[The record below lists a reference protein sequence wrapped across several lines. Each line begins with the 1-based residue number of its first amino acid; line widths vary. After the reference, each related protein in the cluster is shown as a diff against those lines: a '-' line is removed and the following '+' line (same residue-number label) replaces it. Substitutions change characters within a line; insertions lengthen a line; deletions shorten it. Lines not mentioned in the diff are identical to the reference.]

1 MQHSAEE
8 NDLMVYGYHPV
19 LEAIKQ
25 GRPIHKVILPT
36 GDFTEHAKK
45 IWFDLKGTDVLI
57 QRWPLQK
64 IDKVAKGNH
73 QGILAYIS
81 PVAFDSLDK
90 LVARVQENG
99 EVPAICWLDGVSDV
113 RNLGAIMRSAAC
125 FGMHG
130 IILPAKSGATL
141 TADVIKSSAGA
152 IYHIPLILSKSTPAT
167 LSDLANLGVFVV
179 AVSEKAENTIEDVE
193 MENPT
198 CLVLGDEGR
207 GVSREIIEFAD
218 GHFKIPMKGDVA
230 SLNVSVAAGVTF
242 YEWFKKSSK

>member
-1 MQHSAEE
+1 MQHNVEE
-8 NDLMVYGYHPV
+8 NDLLVYGYHPV

-73 QGILAYIS
+73 QGILAFIS
-81 PVAFDSLDK
+81 PVAFDTLEQLTS
-90 LVARVQENG
+90 RVTANG
-99 EVPAICWLDGVSDV
+99 EVPALCWLDGVSDV

-141 TADVIKSSAGA
+141 NADVIKSSAGA
-152 IYHIPLILSKSTPAT
+152 IYHIPLVLSKSTSST
-167 LSDLANLGVFVV
+167 LSELANLGIFVV
-179 AVSEKAENTIEDVE
+179 AVSEKADENIEEVE
-193 MENPT
+193 KDNPT

-207 GVSREIIEFAD
+207 GVSREIVEFAD
-218 GHFKIPMKGDVA
+218 HHFKIPMKGDVA